1 MQSNTTVT
9 QSLIA
14 TRRSRPG
21 RLVRVK
27 SYTTVWGSNLKCF
40 RGSRTTH
47 TGKGKFLVQ
56 FRITSEISNPLIFAR
71 SQYPFLVIVCARVE
85 IKHVHINE
93 TDQHL
98 AILAA

>member
-14 TRRSRPG
+14 TRRARPG

-27 SYTTVWGSNLKCF
+27 SYTTVWGSNLNLKCY
-40 RGSRTTH
+40 RGSQTTH

-56 FRITSEISNPLIFAR
+56 FRIPSEISNPIIFAR
-71 SQYPFLVIVCARVE
+71 SQYPFLVMVCARVE
-85 IKHVHINE
+85 IKHVHIDE
-93 TDQHL
+93 TVSTSPS
-98 AILAA
+98 